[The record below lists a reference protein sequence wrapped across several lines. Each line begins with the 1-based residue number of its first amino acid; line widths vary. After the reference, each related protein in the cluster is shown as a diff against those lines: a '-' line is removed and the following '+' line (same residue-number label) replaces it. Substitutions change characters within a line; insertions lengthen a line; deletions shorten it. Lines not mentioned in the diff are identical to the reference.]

1 MKALTF
7 TSCISPAFRLP
18 LNGSIPSQPEPLAV
32 EADQEPEGPQLVSV
46 IFWGSGSLWSCVAT
60 KESDN
65 ALASIHVSGGCTV
78 NNTATVA
85 CAVSEPVEM
94 VKVIV
99 SL

>member
-7 TSCISPAFRLP
+7 TSCISPLLRVLFAGLM
-18 LNGSIPSQPEPLAV
+18 PSQKEPLAV

-46 IFWGSGSLWSCVAT
+46 TLCGEGSPWPCVAT
-60 KESDN
+60 KESDD
-65 ALASIHVSGGCTV
+65 ALAWIHGSDCTV
-78 NNTATVA
+78 SVTLTFTW
-85 CAVSEPVEM
+85 AVSEPVEM